1 MIDPQFLPKY
11 QRARHTQYNN
21 SLLEGLDARNTSKL
35 KPTLS
40 KPESVNKIKKALH
53 KQIQMES
60 VGYLEIPS
68 LSNKGFDKTQLVQN
82 KREID
87 QLCDQW
93 RDTLKLE
100 IKRRLEILDIKQ
112 DENI

>member
-1 MIDPQFLPKY
+1 MPKY

-21 SLLEGLDARNTSKL
+21 SLLEELDTRNTIKL

-40 KPESVNKIKKALH
+40 KSESVDKIKKALH

-68 LSNKGFDKTQLVQN
+68 LSNKGFDKGQLEQN

-87 QLCDQW
+87 QLCNQW
-93 RDTLKLE
+93 PTADTFCDAFIIVAMFWKS
-100 IKRRLEILDIKQ
+100 
-112 DENI
+112 